1 MTTQPVCIFSDP
13 HTAQLLG
20 HAIAARLHSPPPK
33 APLAIRL
40 REFALA
46 HIIGLG
52 LTLYGCL
59 VISGSVLSYL
69 LTQ

>member
-1 MTTQPVCIFSDP
+1 MTTQPVCLFTDP

-20 HAIAARLHSPPPK
+20 HAIAARLQAPPK

>member
-20 HAIAARLHSPPPK
+20 HAIAARLQSPPK

-69 LTQ
+69 LNK